1 MRVCARAHLSR
12 HSFHFCLEQG
22 KPVVVILQPSTKL
35 QLQLGCEGRWAFP
48 LCVRVRVFRGKSS
61 LSPVCRRLWGYL
73 SRISYR
79 ILGSS
84 SRILHS
90 LFTFAFGATN
100 RKSIIEVDRIIDLP
114 ASLPLR
120 TCVLGSNPTSSSRGP
135 GLCGSMKRPWEDSSS
150 AEEDVDV
157 DVGRGCVYPGSVR
170 EKHDRM

>member
-1 MRVCARAHLSR
+1 MRVCARAHLSL
-12 HSFHFCLEQG
+12 HSFHFCLERG
-22 KPVVVILQPSTKL
+22 KPVVVILQHSTKL

-48 LCVRVRVFRGKSS
+48 LCVRVFRGKSS
-61 LSPVCRRLWGYL
+61 ISPVYRRLWGYL
-73 SRISYR
+73 SSISYR

-90 LFTFAFGATN
+90 LFTFALGATN

-114 ASLPLR
+114 ASFAL
-120 TCVLGSNPTSSSRGP
+120 CVLGSNPTSSSRGP
-135 GLCGSMKRPWEDSSS
+135 GLCGSMKRPCEDSSS

-157 DVGRGCVYPGSVR
+157 DVGRECVYPGSVR